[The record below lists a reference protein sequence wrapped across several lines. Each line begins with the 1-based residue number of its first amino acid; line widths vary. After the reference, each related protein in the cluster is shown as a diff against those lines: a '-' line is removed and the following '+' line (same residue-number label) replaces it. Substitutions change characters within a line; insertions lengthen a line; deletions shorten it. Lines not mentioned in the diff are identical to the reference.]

1 MDGSGVGVGDGRLAS
16 AFGVQVVFCL
26 REQFLVKFKV
36 ATVSAR
42 W

>member
-26 REQFLVKFKV
+26 RGQFLAEFKI

>member
-26 REQFLVKFKV
+26 RGQFLVTFKV